1 MRHTKTEKR
10 RLLTAMQSKCAKLYL
25 EGVLSVKDCE
35 AVDRIVKRGL
45 SKLK

>member
-1 MRHTKTEKR
+1 MGHTKAEKR
-10 RLLTAMQSKCAKLYL
+10 RLLSAMQSKCAKLYL
-25 EGVLSVKDCE
+25 DQVLSVKDCE

>member
-1 MRHTKTEKR
+1 MHTKAEKR
-10 RLLTAMQSKCAKLYL
+10 RLLESIRAKSVKLYIADI
-25 EGVLSVKDCE
+25 LSVKDCE

>member
-10 RLLTAMQSKCAKLYL
+10 RLLTAMQSKSAKLYL